1 MKGQLSVES
10 ENPLIILEVNGN
22 LRLKGTDEQQ
32 VTGISQGEDDL
43 VIEPRQDHIYVHCK
57 DSLSLQVPRRS
68 EIKTEIVAGNASFK
82 GLEGELE
89 LQRVAGNLELRSVG
103 PVRIGEA
110 KGNLLARRVAGDL
123 TIDTVYGNA
132 SIEDVQGSLL
142 VRETIKCNL
151 TIDEVGDD
159 IQAIASGNL
168 SARVHPL
175 PGNGYDLRAGGN
187 LACSLPEDASVEVHI
202 LKASKIS
209 IGFGSQNVPRQT
221 EAPFSFS
228 LGDGAASVSL
238 SAGGILTVSGAP
250 GFHQPGAFG
259 INFNLTSDDIP
270 EDFGT
275 EISHQIEAQMEMLG
289 RQIEF
294 QMETLSSTLMSSG
307 LSEEAVERISRKAR
321 EASERAT
328 KRAQEKML
336 RAQEKIERK
345 VEAARRKAE
354 MKSRVAR
361 RNEQRQ
367 ERKVSWKGS
376 PEADQ
381 ISQEEAVSGDERLLI
396 LRMLEE
402 KKITLEQAEQLFS
415 ALEGAGE

>member
-10 ENPLIILEVNGN
+10 EYPLIVLEINGN

-32 VTGISQGEDDL
+32 VVGISQGEDDL
-43 VIEPRQDHIYVHCK
+43 VIEARQDHIYVHSK
-57 DSLSLQVPRRS
+57 DSLSLQVPHRS

-89 LQRVAGNLELRSVG
+89 LHRVTGNLELRSVG
-103 PVRIGEA
+103 PVRVGEV

-142 VRETIKCNL
+142 VRETIKGNL
-151 TIDEVGDD
+151 TLDEVGDD
-159 IQAIASGNL
+159 IQAIAGGNL
-168 SARVHPL
+168 SARVHPQ
-175 PGNGYDLRAGGN
+175 PGNRYDLRAGGN
-187 LACSLPEDASVEVHI
+187 LACSLPQDASVDVQI
-202 LKASKIS
+202 LQASIIS
-209 IGFGSQNVPRQT
+209 VNFESATIPRQP
-221 EAPFSFS
+221 EMPYSFT
-228 LGDGAASVSL
+228 LGDGESSLSL
-238 SAGGILTVSGAP
+238 SAGGNLAVSGQP
-250 GFHQPGAFG
+250 GFHHPGGFG
-259 INFNLTSDDIP
+259 VHFDFTADDIP
-270 EDFGT
+270 EDFGA
-275 EISHQIEAQMEMLG
+275 EISRQIEAQMEMLG
-289 RQIEF
+289 SQIEF
-294 QMETLSSTLMSSG
+294 QMESLSSTLMSSG
-307 LSEEAVERISRKAR
+307 LSEEAVEKIARKAR

-367 ERKVSWKGS
+367 ERKAWRGATV
-376 PEADQ
+376 AD
-381 ISQEEAVSGDERLLI
+381 SSTETEPVGDEERLMI

-402 KKITLEQAEQLFS
+402 KKISLEQAEELLS
-415 ALEGAGE
+415 ALEGAGD